1 MKTLFYS
8 IILVVSQ
15 VILSTEIQNL
25 DVQKQLYP
33 FDTIEEEIRFN
44 KLLDDYR
51 CPKCQSSNLSGS
63 NAPIARDLKIEIYRL
78 VQEGKKDSEIT
89 AFLTQRYGDF
99 ILYKP
104 PFQPSTY
111 LLWLGPFVLLFSAML
126 FALLVK
132 RSRQKE
138 VPNTDLR
145 ALKKQLQS
153 EIENR

>member
-15 VILSTEIQNL
+15 VILSAEIQNL
-25 DVQKQLYP
+25 DVQKELYP
-33 FDTIEEEIRFN
+33 FDTSEEAIRFN

-78 VQEGKKDSEIT
+78 IQEGKKDSEIT
-89 AFLTQRYGDF
+89 EFLTQRYGDF

-104 PFQPSTY
+104 PFQSSTY
-111 LLWLGPFVLLFSAML
+111 VLWIGPFILLFLAML
-126 FALLVK
+126 LVLAFK
-132 RSRQKE
+132 RNQQNKGADRNIAELKRQLE
-138 VPNTDLR
+138 FD
-145 ALKKQLQS
+145 QS
-153 EIENR
+153 NK

>member
-89 AFLTQRYGDF
+89 EFLTQRYGDF

-153 EIENR
+153 ELENR

>member
-15 VILSTEIQNL
+15 VILSAEIQNL
-25 DVQKQLYP
+25 DVQKELYP
-33 FDTIEEEIRFN
+33 FDTSEEEIRFN
-44 KLLDDYR
+44 KLLEDYR

-78 VQEGKKDSEIT
+78 VQDGKKDSEIT
-89 AFLTQRYGDF
+89 EFLTQRYGDF

-111 LLWLGPFVLLFSAML
+111 LLWLGPFVLLFSTML

-132 RSRQKE
+132 RSRQKK
-138 VPNTDLR
+138 VSNTDLR

-153 EIENR
+153 ELENR

>member
-15 VILSTEIQNL
+15 VILPAEIQNI

-63 NAPIARDLKIEIYRL
+63 NSPIARDLKIEIYRL

-89 AFLTQRYGDF
+89 EFLTQRYGDF

-111 LLWLGPFVLLFSAML
+111 LLWLGPFILLFSTML
-126 FALLVK
+126 FTLLVK
-132 RSRQKE
+132 RSRQRE
-138 VPNTDLR
+138 VSNTDLKE
-145 ALKKQLQS
+145 LKKQLQS
-153 EIENR
+153 ELENR

>member
-89 AFLTQRYGDF
+89 EFLTQRYGDF

-111 LLWLGPFVLLFSAML
+111 LLWLGPFVLLFSSML

-132 RSRQKE
+132 RSRQKK
-138 VPNTDLR
+138 VSNTDLR

-153 EIENR
+153 ELENR

>member
-89 AFLTQRYGDF
+89 EFLTQRYGDF

-132 RSRQKE
+132 RSRQKKIS
-138 VPNTDLR
+138 NTDLR

-153 EIENR
+153 ELENR

>member
-138 VPNTDLR
+138 VPNTDLKE
-145 ALKKQLQS
+145 LKKQLQS
-153 EIENR
+153 ELENR

>member
-89 AFLTQRYGDF
+89 EFLTQRYGDF

-132 RSRQKE
+132 RSRQKKIS
-138 VPNTDLR
+138 NTDLR

-153 EIENR
+153 EIEN

>member
-89 AFLTQRYGDF
+89 EFLTQRYGDF

-111 LLWLGPFVLLFSAML
+111 LLWLGPFVLLFSSML

-132 RSRQKE
+132 RNRQKK

-145 ALKKQLQS
+145 TLKKQLQS
-153 EIENR
+153 ELENR

>member
-15 VILSTEIQNL
+15 VILPAEIQNL

-33 FDTIEEEIRFN
+33 FDTSEEEIRFN

-63 NAPIARDLKIEIYRL
+63 NSPIARDLKIEIYRL

-89 AFLTQRYGDF
+89 EFLTQRYGDF

-111 LLWLGPFVLLFSAML
+111 LLWLGPFVLLFSTML

-132 RSRQKE
+132 RSRQRE
-138 VPNTDLR
+138 VSNTDLKE
-145 ALKKQLQS
+145 LKKQLQS
-153 EIENR
+153 ELENR

>member
-89 AFLTQRYGDF
+89 EFLTQRYGDF

-132 RSRQKE
+132 RSRQKK
-138 VPNTDLR
+138 VSNTDLR

-153 EIENR
+153 ELENR